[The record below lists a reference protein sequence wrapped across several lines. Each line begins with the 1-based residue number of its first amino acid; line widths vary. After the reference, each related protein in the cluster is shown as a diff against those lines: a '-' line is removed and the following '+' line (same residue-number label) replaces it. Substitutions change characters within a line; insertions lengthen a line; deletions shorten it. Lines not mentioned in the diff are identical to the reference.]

1 MVRKAAASAGPAAE
15 AQIVRQRRNG
25 RSILTLQAGE
35 PMRTL
40 RTVVIGWALLTARLE
55 GQATPPQ
62 LGEVIVRDSAVAR
75 VVAAALFEQF
85 AHNVANAAFD
95 ATTHAVTLTFPD
107 SDAPEA
113 WRPLRAHLLQA
124 VHGRTRQPEDVA
136 EWYAIVGEAR
146 VDGYTLTVHL
156 TIGNHH
162 RCKSGGKADRTTTE
176 QWYLVRSTR
185 GDNGPWSV
193 PTVTWAG
200 ESLGVPCELMGSPRR
215 E

>member
-1 MVRKAAASAGPAAE
+1 
-15 AQIVRQRRNG
+15 
-25 RSILTLQAGE
+25 
-35 PMRTL
+35 MRTL
-40 RTVVIGWALLTARLE
+40 CAAVFGWALVAVPLE
-55 GQATPPQ
+55 GQAVPPSV
-62 LGEVIVRDSAVAR
+62 GAVIARDSSVAR
-75 VVAAALFEQF
+75 VVAAALFEQL

-95 ATTHAVTLTFPD
+95 TTTHAVTLTFPD
-107 SDAPEA
+107 SEAPEA
-113 WRPLRAHLLQA
+113 WRLLRAHLLQA
-124 VHGRTRQPEDVA
+124 LRGRARQSEDVA

-162 RCKSGGKADRTTTE
+162 QCKSGGKADRTTTE

-200 ESLGVPCELMGSPRR
+200 ESLGVPCELLGSPRR